1 MSSKPLRHPELEHA
15 LSPTDVWAPEGAAE
29 PDHVAIVDAPAILL
43 DEPGCLMA
51 SWRNI
56 TIVVWG
62 APATLARVDRL
73 ARIGM
78 DQLRSYPHGG
88 STIHLVIDGSPL
100 PDAEGRAALQAVAA
114 QFEDKL
120 ACVLTVLAGSGFW
133 ASAMRG
139 LVTSLHWLRTT
150 KYLARISASHGEVA
164 SWFCE
169 HHTQR
174 TKVYVGTS
182 EYNRV
187 LDALLAAT
195 RKASPV
201 HAPG

>member
-1 MSSKPLRHPELEHA
+1 VPSKPLRHPEFAESQ
-15 LSPTDVWAPEGAAE
+15 SPPAHDGSLDV
-29 PDHVAIVDAPAILL
+29 PAVLL

-62 APATLARVDRL
+62 TRATRARVDRL
-73 ARIGM
+73 ARIGL
-78 DQLRSYPHGG
+78 DQLRSYPNGG
-88 STIHLVIDGSPL
+88 STIHLVIDGAGL
-100 PDAEGRAALQAVAA
+100 PDAEGRAALEALAA

-120 ACVLTVLAGSGFW
+120 ACVLTVLSGSGFW

-150 KYLARISASHGEVA
+150 KYQARISASHRDVA

-187 LDALLAAT
+187 LDTMLAT
-195 RKASPV
+195 MQR
-201 HAPG
+201 APAAHPP